1 MKNKSFNV
9 NNSYQN
15 NEVLTEFYSVSPT
28 TIEAE
33 DTAVS
38 RTVSTLM
45 ELVVLEGLLAE
56 PLSYLLN
63 HFRSR
68 KVYNLLTTGPSSFGH
83 YGGGYDLGTV
93 STPRLL

>member
-68 KVYNLLTTGPSSFGH
+68 KVYNLLTTGPLSFGY